1 MSGAEQQPQSPPTAG
16 GVEPCPQCGALLA
29 ADQRY
34 CLNCGR
40 RRGEPRLDF
49 RRQRPAAAGQNGH
62 APVESAAAPA
72 PDQRKQRDYTPLAAA
87 GGIAVLGLM
96 LLVGVLIGRGNGD
109 NSAPTQPTQVV
120 VPQPEGSG
128 ASSGAEE
135 TGALETKAKPSKKA
149 KSARKAAKNVAPP
162 AAITA
167 SEDELKALEEKSGE
181 GNYSEESAKLPDEI
195 ATPGAAP
202 PEDNKTPG
210 GGSKGTTIE

>member
-1 MSGAEQQPQSPPTAG
+1 MSGSGQQPHSPPLAEGSSPARSAGRRSPPTSATASTAAG
-16 GVEPCPQCGALLA
+16 GGASH
-29 ADQRY
+29 
-34 CLNCGR
+34 GSTTV
-40 RRGEPRLDF
+40 GS
-49 RRQRPAAAGQNGH
+49 AAAGQNGH
-62 APVESAAAPA
+62 PPVETEAAPT
-72 PDQRKQRDYTPLAAA
+72 PDQRKHRDYTPLAAA

-120 VPQPEGSG
+120 VPRPE
-128 ASSGAEE
+128 SSGSSSGKEE
-135 TGALETKAKPSKKA
+135 TGGFETKAKPSKKG
-149 KSARKAAKNVAPP
+149 KSGKKAAKNVAPP

-167 SEDELKALEEKSGE
+167 SEDELKALEENSGE

-202 PEDNKTPG
+202 PEDNKAPG